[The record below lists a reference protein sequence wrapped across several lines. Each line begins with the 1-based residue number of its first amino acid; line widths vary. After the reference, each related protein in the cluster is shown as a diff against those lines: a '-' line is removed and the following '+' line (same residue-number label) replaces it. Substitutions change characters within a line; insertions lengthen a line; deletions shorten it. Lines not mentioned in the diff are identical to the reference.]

1 MKRIILSFLILTF
14 PLYAFAAGGELD
26 WKTFGYRVAM
36 FVVFV
41 ALLYFLTAK
50 KVKDMLIQRTKDI
63 EAALAEA
70 ELAKEEAAKQV
81 KEYEA
86 KMQKLQQELEA
97 MKENARKTAEAER
110 DGMIANAKKNVEQ
123 MKQFAQNMIN
133 AEKERA
139 IQELHREAVELA
151 AGEAEKKLIKEISG
165 DKAAKI
171 LDEYVKRI
179 GE

>member
-36 FVVFV
+36 FIVFV
-41 ALLYFLTAK
+41 ALLYWLAAK
-50 KVKDMLIQRTKDI
+50 RIKAILLKRTEDVK
-63 EAALAEA
+63 AALAEA
-70 ELAKEEAAKQV
+70 ELAKEEAARKV

-86 KMQKLQQELEA
+86 KMQQLQKELEV
-97 MKENARKTAEAER
+97 MKENAKRTAEAER
-110 DGMIANAKKNVEQ
+110 EAMIADAKRNVEQ
-123 MKQFAQNMIN
+123 MKQFAQNMIQS
-133 AEKERA
+133 EKERA

-151 AGEAEKKLIKEISG
+151 ASQAEQKLIKVISG